1 MRRWGELFAPPLS
14 VRTYM
19 VGLMLAGVVPL
30 LAFSAYLVLRSATH
44 EQEILASTVRER
56 SHAAA
61 AAIDQEL
68 NLLRARLFILAASR
82 HLQAGDFAA
91 FHAQASE
98 LAKDTG
104 LHIVLKAPDGQEIVN
119 TRVPFGEKLPI
130 AADLEATKHVV
141 ANGEPYI
148 SDIVIGALARVP
160 VVAINV
166 PVYDADRLDYVLGLD
181 IAPQMP
187 KIIAQLNL
195 PDDWVAAVIDRQGRT
210 VTRNREAARFI
221 GQSVR
226 PSTLERFRAADAGW
240 FPGVSR
246 EGIPIYN
253 AFAHIRSA
261 GWVIGIGIPAT
272 VLFAPVRRSTMV
284 LVGAGALAVG
294 VALFVAGQISRRLAR
309 GIGALV
315 TSANQLGR
323 GERLA
328 LHPTGIRETDAVS
341 TSLYRAAEQ
350 LHRSAAARD
359 DAERELRASEQRYR
373 TLAEALAAANDER
386 TELLHRT
393 VATQEAERRR
403 IARELHDSFGQY
415 LTALQLAFDA
425 MEPICAADATSRQ
438 RLAELKHLTAE
449 LGHDCS
455 RMAWELRPTVL
466 DDLGLKNAIAQ
477 YIEEWAE
484 RSGRQID
491 LEIVVSDR
499 RLPPAV
505 ETALF
510 RVLQE
515 AITNVV
521 KHSGADHVSVILETT
536 EGEVRLIV
544 EDNGRGFRLDAARNG
559 ALDKSHLGL
568 LGVRERLAL
577 LNGRLQVES
586 TPNRGTTVYASVP
599 LEEARVQ

>member
-1 MRRWGELFAPPLS
+1 
-14 VRTYM
+14 M
-19 VGLMLAGVVPL
+19 VGLMFAVVVPL
-30 LAFSAYLVLRSATH
+30 LAFSAYLVLRSAAH

-68 NLLRARLFILAASR
+68 NLLRAHLFVLAGSR

-98 LAKDTG
+98 VAKETG
-104 LHIVLKAPDGQEIVN
+104 LSVVLKELSGQEIVN

-130 AADLEATKHVV
+130 AADLEAINHVV
-141 ANGEPYI
+141 ATGEPYI
-148 SDIVIGALARVP
+148 SNIVIGALAQTP

-166 PVYDADRLDYVLGLD
+166 PVYDDNRLVYVLGLD
-181 IAPQMP
+181 IAPQLP
-187 KIIAQLNL
+187 NILAQLNL
-195 PDDWVAAVIDRQGRT
+195 PEDWVAAVVDRQGRT
-210 VTRNREAARFI
+210 ISRNHEAARFV

-226 PSTLERFRAADAGW
+226 AATLERFRNADAGW
-240 FPGVSR
+240 FPGTSR

-261 GWVIGIGIPAT
+261 GWVIDIGIPDAI
-272 VLFAPVRRSTMV
+272 LFAPVRRSTMV

-294 VALFVAGQISRRLAR
+294 VALLVASLISRRLAR

-315 TSANQLGR
+315 TSAERLGR
-323 GERLA
+323 GERVA
-328 LHPTGIRETDAVS
+328 LQPTGTRETDAVS
-341 TSLYRAAEQ
+341 KSLYRAAEQ
-350 LHRSAAARD
+350 LRRSAEARD
-359 DAERELRASEQRYR
+359 EAERELRESEQRYR
-373 TLAEALAAANDER
+373 KLAEALTAANEER
-386 TELLHRT
+386 AELLHRT

-415 LTALQLAFDA
+415 LTALKLAFDA
-425 MEPICAADATSRQ
+425 MEPVCAADPTSRQ
-438 RLAELKHLTAE
+438 RLAELKHLTTE

-491 LEIVVSDR
+491 LEIVISEQ
-499 RLPPAV
+499 RLAPAI

-544 EDNGRGFRLDAARNG
+544 EDNGRGFRLDAAHNV

-577 LNGRLQVES
+577 LNGSLQIES

-599 LEEARVQ
+599 LEGARVQ